1 MRRLAW
7 VSSGADMPDTAS
19 SFYTRTLLPILMQSF
34 DIEVFS
40 EFGSDENSSPAAE
53 LALRHVSNPFGAVV
67 YNVEDRPECD
77 FVRRVMGLIPGV
89 VVYHDVLMSPRPMKN
104 DRVVNAKDQRT
115 FHACSSQETAK
126 DPYFVHFELA
136 QTLLGVITN
145 ERNLNEFQTRLQ
157 MREGGSDILDVVLL
171 PMAIPPCMMG
181 RGDRFESGRELPR
194 IVFSGRPGL
203 EDRAHHLLRAV
214 SMAREGFSFIWM
226 VSDSD
231 FNDAALLCSE
241 FGVSVDCLLRGRSPE
256 GWSCVVTGASLALHP
271 YFSVFGDP
279 GVYLPI
285 SLARGVPSVVS
296 DFSVGSLYPDSVV
309 IKVRPGDGEA
319 EAFCELIKRA
329 VAGEV
334 FPEIQFCDIY
344 AQENYDARSIGAQL
358 ERLLDCFWLELERIS
373 SSWIL
378 PSSV

>member
-7 VSSGADMPDTAS
+7 VSSGVDTPDTVS
-19 SFYTRTLLPILMQSF
+19 SFYTRTLLPVLMRSF

-40 EFGSDENSSPAAE
+40 EFGADENSNPAAE
-53 LALRHVSNPFGAVV
+53 LALHHVSNPFGAVV

-89 VVYHDVLMSPRPMKN
+89 AVYHDVLMSPRPMKN
-104 DRVVNAKDQRT
+104 DKVANTQDQRT
-115 FHACSSQETAK
+115 YRACSSQEAAK

-157 MREGGSDILDVVLL
+157 MLEDGPDVLDVVLL
-171 PMAIPPCMMG
+171 PTAIPPCMMG
-181 RGDRFESGRELPR
+181 RGDEFESGRELPR
-194 IVFSGRPGL
+194 VVFSGRPGL
-203 EDRAHHLLRAV
+203 EDRAHHVLRAV
-214 SMAREGFSFIWM
+214 SLVREGFSFIWM

-231 FNDAALLCSE
+231 FNDAVLLCAE
-241 FGVSVDCLLRGRSPE
+241 FGVSADCLLRGRSPE
-256 GWSCVVTGASLALHP
+256 DWSCAVTGASLALHP

-309 IKVRPGDGEA
+309 IKVRPGSSET

-329 VAGEV
+329 ADGEV
-334 FPEIQFCDIY
+334 FPESQFCGIY
-344 AQENYDARSIGAQL
+344 AQENHDARSIGAQL
-358 ERLLDCFWLELERIS
+358 EEVLDRFWLELERITS
-373 SSWIL
+373 AWM
-378 PSSV
+378 